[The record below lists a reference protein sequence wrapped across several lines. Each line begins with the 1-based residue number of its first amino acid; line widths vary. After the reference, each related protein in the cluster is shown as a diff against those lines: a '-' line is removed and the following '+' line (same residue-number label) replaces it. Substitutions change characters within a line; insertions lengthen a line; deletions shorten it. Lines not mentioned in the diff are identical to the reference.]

1 MAVTYFPFQAGAGAP
16 VLDTQWQQMMS
27 LMFRD
32 GVWFNYLNK
41 LNVAAGSGL
50 QVTVDTGAS
59 MTTGLFMSNSASFA
73 INLSPA
79 DPTNPRIDNIVVHAD
94 LVARTVTLIPL
105 TGTPNVS
112 PVAPAVTQS
121 ASVWEISLNNVRVNA
136 NAVTPSSFTDTRT
149 YTPNWP
155 IVYQQSGVG
164 LNGSCGGQAT
174 ATATAQVWGWWSDFG
189 NTMQVAPT
197 SITLTTITA
206 TNANTQTASSLQTT
220 GFLFTANAPAASLI
234 TATDKYLTVGNTL
247 LAIGPNSF
255 DHHCDGCEAQN
266 PKQAIKM
273 GRSLSGDMQVVD
285 VGNGMQ
291 PGAYALRHECPEC
304 GMVECWNTA
313 LAEMDERLHLPN
325 WAQRMKDAF
334 LIRQAQDQLKLPKVA

>member
-1 MAVTYFPFQAGAGAP
+1 M
-16 VLDTQWQQMMS
+16 LDGQWQQMMS

-94 LVARTVTLIPL
+94 LVARTVTLIAL

-112 PVAPAVTQS
+112 PVAPAVTQN

-155 IVYQQSGVG
+155 LVYQQSGVG
-164 LNGSCGGQAT
+164 LNGYVGLQAT
-174 ATATAQVWGWWSDFG
+174 ATATNQVWGTIADFAA
-189 NTMQVAPT
+189 TMQVAPT
-197 SITLTTITA
+197 SVTLTTVTA
-206 TNANTQTASSLQTT
+206 TNANTQTASAIKTT

-234 TATDKYLTVGNTL
+234 TATDTYLTVGNTIRAL
-247 LAIGPNSF
+247 REGAF
-255 DHHCDGCEAQN
+255 DLHCDICDHLL
-266 PKQAIKM
+266 I
-273 GRSLSGDMQVVD
+273 GRSLRGDLQDLD
-285 VGNGMQ
+285 VGNGTK
-291 PGAYALRHECPEC
+291 PGALALRHECPEC
-304 GMVECWNTA
+304 GAVECFNTA
-313 LAEMDERLHLPN
+313 LSEADERLHLPN

-334 LIRQAQDQLKLPKVA
+334 IIRQIQDQLKLPKVA